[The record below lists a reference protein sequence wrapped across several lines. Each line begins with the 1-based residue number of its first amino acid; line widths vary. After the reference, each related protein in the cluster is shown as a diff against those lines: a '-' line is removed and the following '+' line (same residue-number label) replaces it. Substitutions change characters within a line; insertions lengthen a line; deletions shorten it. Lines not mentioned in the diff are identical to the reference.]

1 VKVHPLL
8 ADDLLNMDDRVPLAA
23 DFTLHV
29 QGLPRFNNKENSTE
43 FKPATE
49 RKV

>member
-1 VKVHPLL
+1 VHVDPLL
-8 ADDLLNMDDRVPLAA
+8 ADDLLYVDYRVPPAA

-43 FKPATE
+43 IKPTTQ